1 MQHKLGVH
9 LIKTIILSLLLCLPL
24 TLFAD
29 KAKFKEQYEDLG
41 INNIDHIKKG
51 LLNNG
56 VSESEIDP
64 VLRGMIRLIKI
75 AKVDG
80 QSSEM
85 NPRMKIYFERRVG
98 LNQEQIQNVMDMSVR
113 IAKRVR

>member
-1 MQHKLGVH
+1 MGENLMR
-9 LIKTIILSLLLCLPL
+9 TIILSLLLYLPL

-29 KAKFKEQYEDLG
+29 NTKLEEHYEDLG
-41 INNIDHIKKG
+41 INNLDRIKKG

-56 VSESEIDP
+56 ISESQLDP

-80 QSSEM
+80 QSSEI
-85 NPRMKIYFERRVG
+85 NPRMKIYFERRAG

>member
-1 MQHKLGVH
+1 M
-9 LIKTIILSLLLCLPL
+9 KTIILSLLLYLPL

-29 KAKFKEQYEDLG
+29 NTKLEEHYTKLG
-41 INNIDHIKKG
+41 VNNLDRIKKG

-56 VSESEIDP
+56 ISERQLDP
-64 VLRGMIRLIKI
+64 VLRGMIRLIKG

-80 QSSEM
+80 NNFEM
-85 NPRMKIYFERRVG
+85 NPRMKIYFERRIG
-98 LNQEQIQNVMDMSVR
+98 LNQKQFQYVKDTSVR

>member
-1 MQHKLGVH
+1 MGENLMR
-9 LIKTIILSLLLCLPL
+9 TIILSLLLYLPL

-29 KAKFKEQYEDLG
+29 NAKLKDHYEDLG
-41 INNIDHIKKG
+41 ISNLDRIKKG

-56 VSESEIDP
+56 ISEIQLDP
-64 VLRGMIRLIKI
+64 VLRGMVRLIKS

-80 QSSEM
+80 KSSEM
-85 NPRMKIYFERRVG
+85 NPRMKIYLERRVG
-98 LNQEQIQNVMDMSVR
+98 LNQEQIQNVMDMSIR

>member
-1 MQHKLGVH
+1 MRENLMR
-9 LIKTIILSLLLCLPL
+9 TIILSLLLYLPL
-24 TLFAD
+24 TLFSD
-29 KAKFKEQYEDLG
+29 NTKLEEHYEDLG
-41 INNIDHIKKG
+41 INNLDHIKKG

-56 VSESEIDP
+56 ISESQLDP

-80 QSSEM
+80 QSSKM